1 MVDAEIL
8 KKLDIFEGLT
18 APELK
23 AVTQISEV
31 AEYPKGAMVFKENEE
46 AGKLYVLLEG
56 RIAIQFEVGRHLE
69 AVVHTVT
76 PGQAFGWSALVQ
88 PYQFTASARC
98 MDDSRV
104 VTVDR
109 EGLRNLLELDCRIGF
124 IIMEKL
130 AELVSGRLRET
141 RIQLVNMIHG

>member
-1 MVDAEIL
+1 MVDADVL

-23 AVTQISEV
+23 AVTEISE
-31 AEYPKGAMVFKENEE
+31 AARFPKGAMVFRENEE
-46 AGKLYVLLEG
+46 AKKLYVLLEG
-56 RIAIQFEVGRHLE
+56 KVAIQFEVGRHLE
-69 AVVHTVT
+69 AVVHTVM

-98 MDDSRV
+98 TEDSRL

-109 EGLRNLLELDCRIGF
+109 EGIRKLLELDCHIGF
-124 IIMEKL
+124 IVMEKL
-130 AELVSGRLRET
+130 AGLVSGR
-141 RIQLVNMIHG
+141 